1 MIGKDEVLLKHND
14 EWLRFANPQ
23 QIIYA
28 EQIDDVRNAL
38 QEVERLVEENNWHAA
53 GFVSYEAAPAF
64 DSALHVLNAKGFPL
78 LWFGLYQKPQVL
90 QTSEVLRDF
99 GSLKAL
105 GWQPSIA
112 RESYNIAIEK
122 IKEAIARGQTY
133 QVNYTM
139 RLKTDFDAD
148 SRREADEEIWK
159 LFLHLTQSQNKYAAY
174 VDTGK
179 YVICSASPELFFK
192 LNGDKIY
199 SRPMKGTVKRGR
211 TTDEDQQQAQW
222 LKASLKN
229 RAENVMIVDM
239 IRNDLGRI
247 AQTGSVQVPDLFTIE
262 KYPTL
267 FQMTST
273 VQAKTDAALDE
284 IFSALF
290 PCASITGAPKVSTM
304 NLIAALETTP
314 RKIYTGSIGFIS
326 PNRKA
331 QFNVAI
337 RTVWIDRES
346 QTAEYGLGGGI
357 VWDSTSADEYS
368 EALLKARVLTDSPRP
383 FKLMETLLW
392 TAEEGFFLREK
403 HLARMKDSAEYFG
416 FPFSVGKF
424 NACLNQLSA
433 RFRSPQRVRILLG
446 RSGQFQGEAKDFQ
459 SQDKV
464 FKVRLAE
471 QPIHSKDIFLF
482 HKTTRRE
489 MYPPVP
495 AGLDDL
501 LLWNENNELTE
512 LTIGNLVVE
521 LNGERFTPPISCGL
535 LAGTFRS
542 HLLETGKVKE
552 RVIYKDELRKCAKV
566 FLVNSVR
573 KWVEV
578 IQ

>member
-1 MIGKDEVLLKHND
+1 
-14 EWLRFANPQ
+14 
-23 QIIYA
+23 
-28 EQIDDVRNAL
+28 
-38 QEVERLVEENNWHAA
+38 
-53 GFVSYEAAPAF
+53 
-64 DSALHVLNAKGFPL
+64 
-78 LWFGLYQKPQVL
+78 
-90 QTSEVLRDF
+90 
-99 GSLKAL
+99 
-105 GWQPSIA
+105 
-112 RESYNIAIEK
+112 
-122 IKEAIARGQTY
+122 
-133 QVNYTM
+133 
-139 RLKTDFDAD
+139 
-148 SRREADEEIWK
+148 
-159 LFLHLTQSQNKYAAY
+159 
-174 VDTGK
+174 
-179 YVICSASPELFFK
+179 
-192 LNGDKIY
+192 
-199 SRPMKGTVKRGR
+199 
-211 TTDEDQQQAQW
+211 
-222 LKASLKN
+222 
-229 RAENVMIVDM
+229 
-239 IRNDLGRI
+239 
-247 AQTGSVQVPDLFTIE
+247 
-262 KYPTL
+262 
-267 FQMTST
+267 
-273 VQAKTDAALDE
+273 
-284 IFSALF
+284 
-290 PCASITGAPKVSTM
+290 
-304 NLIAALETTP
+304 
-314 RKIYTGSIGFIS
+314 
-326 PNRKA
+326 
-331 QFNVAI
+331 
-337 RTVWIDRES
+337 
-346 QTAEYGLGGGI
+346 LGGGI

-383 FKLMETLLW
+383 FEFMETLLW